1 MIADHLGNTRLRF
14 SDVDGNGTLDSTE
27 LLSTHDYYPFGMEWQ
42 AGGYPYTYN
51 GKERNEELGLE
62 WLDYGARMYDPAVGR
77 WNAVDPLANEMAS
90 WSPYNYSFVNPTRFI
105 DPNGTIPEEANCC
118 GDNGPTPTVAG
129 ILFEAF
135 QNARAGLFNMGMR
148 LVEAAGYT
156 SSPSGMGFNTRMRVN
171 YDEYG
176 GIPYGNPVSIV
187 TEPKKGTLAEAG
199 DALLDVVALTPMAEL
214 GAARGMS
221 APFLAARAP
230 SSIIPSIAKQFDN
243 LQCVEC
249 ADAIINALKA
259 EGISGEIV
267 TLQANSTKR
276 GFIWSDTA
284 GKTISENGHHRG
296 VLVDGKVYDNI
307 HTEGIDYDAWRADFD
322 VIGGFK
328 E

>member
-1 MIADHLGNTRLRF
+1 M
-14 SDVDGNGTLDSTE
+14 
-27 LLSTHDYYPFGMEWQ
+27 P
-42 AGGYPYTYN
+42 
-51 GKERNEELGLE
+51 
-62 WLDYGARMYDPAVGR
+62 
-77 WNAVDPLANEMAS
+77 
-90 WSPYNYSFVNPTRFI
+90 
-105 DPNGTIPEEANCC
+105 
-118 GDNGPTPTVAG
+118 
-129 ILFEAF
+129 
-135 QNARAGLFNMGMR
+135 
-148 LVEAAGYT
+148 
-156 SSPSGMGFNTRMRVN
+156 
-171 YDEYG
+171 
-176 GIPYGNPVSIV
+176 
-187 TEPKKGTLAEAG
+187 
-199 DALLDVVALTPMAEL
+199 
-214 GAARGMS
+214 
-221 APFLAARAP
+221 
-230 SSIIPSIAKQFDN
+230 QFDN